1 VCEAASLAAAGPA
14 GKLVIEKRKSAN
26 ATMALAQMH
35 APGDGGLP
43 GRKPGRVML
52 IGIGPGQAAWRTPE
66 ASRLIQSADELV
78 GYGLYIDILGAMAA
92 HLPRRD
98 FALGEEEDRC
108 RYALETAATGRDV
121 AIICSGDA
129 GIYAMGALVFELL
142 DRDLA
147 SGGVSDAARRVEVV
161 SAPGI
166 SALQAAA
173 ARSGA
178 LLGHDFCTISL
189 SDLLT
194 PWDAIERRIHAA
206 GAGDFVIAF
215 YNPVSKRRRT
225 QLASARDILLTYRD
239 GATPVLLASNL
250 GRPEERLLFRTLATL
265 DVDEVDM
272 LTVVMVGAS
281 TSRQLTHGR
290 GVSIYTPRGYAKHL
304 DARAT
309 DDTQKE
315 TRS

>member
-1 VCEAASLAAAGPA
+1 MPWERWFLSCWIVIWPAVVSL
-14 GKLVIEKRKSAN
+14 
-26 ATMALAQMH
+26 M
-35 APGDGGLP
+35 
-43 GRKPGRVML
+43 
-52 IGIGPGQAAWRTPE
+52 
-66 ASRLIQSADELV
+66 
-78 GYGLYIDILGAMAA
+78 
-92 HLPRRD
+92 
-98 FALGEEEDRC
+98 
-108 RYALETAATGRDV
+108 
-121 AIICSGDA
+121 
-129 GIYAMGALVFELL
+129 
-142 DRDLA
+142 
-147 SGGVSDAARRVEVV
+147 ARRVEVV
-161 SAPGI
+161 SALGI

-225 QLASARDILLTYRD
+225 QLASARDTLLTYRD

-250 GRPEERLLFRTLATL
+250 GRPEERLLFLTLATL

-290 GVSIYTPRGYAKHL
+290 GCRSIR
-304 DARAT
+304 RAVM
-309 DDTQKE
+309 QSIW
-315 TRS
+315 TRAQQTAHKRRPAHDRLFHRCRAG